1 MEWKVDGSSRRGSM
15 VGSER
20 GLLWDMVV
28 VVVWLMGVAFE
39 LSLRSDSWVV

>member
-28 VVVWLMGVAFE
+28 VVVWLMGGC
-39 LSLRSDSWVV
+39 LRIVVEE